1 MVEPEE
7 VADKQEEEQNKQEHE
22 DKEEKRQEHNQT
34 SWKILIWIK
43 T

>member
-7 VADKQEEEQNKQEHE
+7 VSDKQEEEQNKQEHV